1 MINGKI
7 LNILM
12 RICENNEDYTM
23 VYTPAQ
29 GIISLVH
36 TCDFENEILC
46 IEKISDKEYK
56 FESKGFVFTDIDIDF
71 IISNIYNTLLN
82 LKFESFIEDLDIND
96 VNDFN
101 NIADIINQTREKY
114 C

>member
-1 MINGKI
+1 MNEKIINTLIK
-7 LNILM
+7 
-12 RICENNEDYTM
+12 ICENDEEYT
-23 VYTPAQ
+23 VTYTPAQ
-29 GIISLVH
+29 DIISLIY
-36 TCDFENEILC
+36 TSDFENEILC

-71 IISNIYNTLLN
+71 IISNVYNTLLN
-82 LKFESFIEDLDIND
+82 LKFESFIEDLDINN
-96 VNDFN
+96 VKDFN

>member
-1 MINGKI
+1 MDDKIINTLVG
-7 LNILM
+7 
-12 RICENNEDYTM
+12 ICENDEDYTM

-29 GIISLVH
+29 NIISLVC
-36 TCDFENEILC
+36 TSDFENEILC

-82 LKFESFIEDLDIND
+82 LKFESFIEDSNINGT
-96 VNDFN
+96 NDFN
-101 NIADIINQTREKY
+101 RITDIVNHLREEY

>member
-1 MINGKI
+1 MNGKI
-7 LNILM
+7 LNTLV
-12 RICENNEDYTM
+12 RICENNDNYTM
-23 VYTPAQ
+23 AYTPALD
-29 GIISLVH
+29 IISLVE
-36 TCDFENEILC
+36 TSDFEDEILC

-96 VNDFN
+96 VKDFN
-101 NIADIINQTREKY
+101 NIVDIINQTREKY